1 MAKEEIPAYADMQSY
16 ADVIKRVKNRKKH
29 LLLGNGFSMSYD
41 DKIFSYNA
49 FSKFIHGLKNK
60 ELQQLFDIVN
70 TNNFELLMQ
79 QLENAAQIAGV
90 FGAEKEVVKKI
101 KEASETL
108 KSSLIDAIKE
118 LHPDHVFKIP
128 EDKSQGC
135 ANFLNSFL
143 SPGGGV
149 FTTNYDL
156 LLYWVCERNQ
166 LENRVDGFGRAAEEA
181 DEWVE
186 PEVRQYSELRWGKY
200 KDDQS
205 IYYLHGALQI
215 FDTGIEI
222 IKEEY
227 TSQHYLLENI
237 KGRMAK
243 KEYPIFVTAGSGND
257 KLTHIMHNKY
267 LTHCYETL
275 TAIEGSLIVYGFG
288 FGPYDDHI
296 IKAINKAGKKRK
308 DENGNWHML
317 KSVYIGLYSEKDY
330 NHIKQ
335 IEKQFKVP
343 LRVFDAKTLYV
354 WG

>member
-1 MAKEEIPAYADMQSY
+1 MAKIELPLYSKILTYAE
-16 ADVIKRVKNRKKH
+16 VVKRVRNRQKH

-41 DKIFSYNA
+41 NNIFSYNA
-49 FSKFIHGLKNK
+49 LSKFIHEIENK

-70 TNNFELLMQ
+70 TDNFELLMQ
-79 QLENAAQIAGV
+79 QLDNSAQIAEI
-90 FGAEKEVVKKI
+90 FGADKKVVEKI

-108 KSSLIDAIKE
+108 KTSLIEAIKE
-118 LHPDHVFKIP
+118 LHPGHVFTIP
-128 EDKSQGC
+128 ENKSRVC
-135 ANFLNSFL
+135 ANFLQSFL
-143 SPGGGV
+143 SQGGEV

-156 LLYWVCERNQ
+156 LLYWICERNQ
-166 LENRVDGFGRAAEEA
+166 LENRVDGFGRDAEET

-186 PEVRQYSELRWGKY
+186 PENRQYSELRWGKY
-200 KDDQS
+200 KDEQS

-237 KGRMAK
+237 KERMAK

-257 KLTHIMHNKY
+257 KLVHIMHNRY
-267 LTHCYETL
+267 LSHCYDRL
-275 TAIEGSLIVYGFG
+275 TKIEGSLIVYGFG

-296 IKAINKAGKKRK
+296 IKAINKAAKKRK
-308 DENGNWHML
+308 DKNGNWHML
-317 KSVYIGLYSEKDY
+317 NSIYIGLYSENDY
-330 NHIKQ
+330 TRIKQ

-343 LRVFDAKTLYV
+343 LRVFDAKTLNV